1 LAGAACG
8 CCIVAVFTVTV
19 VTVGVDVCPAVTTDG
34 NVATAATGPFA
45 CVDDVFSA
53 TADCARLDDGTGAA
67 VVTTPP
73 AAGTAAA
80 GTDAAGTAAAG
91 TDAAGTAAAGTDV
104 AATAAAGTDVAGTA
118 ATGTA
123 GGCVLAT

>member
-34 NVATAATGPFA
+34 NVAIAATGPFA
-45 CVDDVFSA
+45 CVDDVFS
-53 TADCARLDDGTGAA
+53 TTVDCARLDDGSGAA
-67 VVTTPP
+67 VMTTPP
-73 AAGTAAA
+73 AAGTAVAGTDAA

-91 TDAAGTAAAGTDV
+91 TDAAGTAAV
-104 AATAAAGTDVAGTA
+104 A
-118 ATGTA
+118 TA